1 MKGESRLLEPILL
14 FLRISTKCYTLSPR
28 FPFHEPGSGP
38 DSHFTTPE
46 SSLGGKSTAY
56 KTHHNDGLR
65 RSSMG
70 KCLLQWF
77 WSTLMIDGSSPQDSQ
92 AKPSDLRRGEHHGQ
106 ARKGSTFNTQGTS
119 AAEQSHDD
127 KDEENPACKACR
139 TWGVVCDRQRP
150 RCSHCLDQQIL
161 CFYVAPLRKTM
172 KKSSRSRVSQQGTET
187 AAPMHLQQ
195 QSCC

>member
-1 MKGESRLLEPILL
+1 MATTYAYE
-14 FLRISTKCYTLSPR
+14 R

-46 SSLGGKSTAY
+46 SSLVGNSTAY
-56 KTHHNDGLR
+56 ESHHNVGLR

-77 WSTLMIDGSSPQDSQ
+77 WSTLMIDGSNTQDNQ
-92 AKPSDLRRGEHHGQ
+92 AKPSDLRHGKHHAQ
-106 ARKGSTFNTQGTS
+106 ARKGSTFATQETS
-119 AAEQSHDD
+119 TAEQSHDD
-127 KDEENPACKACR
+127 TDEVNPACKACR
-139 TWGVVCDRQRP
+139 TWGVACDRQQP

-172 KKSSRSRVSQQGTET
+172 KKSSRSRVSQQGTGT
-187 AAPMHLQQ
+187 ATPMHLQQ